1 MSLSSQ
7 NFITLIIG
15 NSRLHWGYFQGRKLL
30 KHWDTPHLDNLVIPF
45 WTIGATFQIT
55 KPPFQRGVGGI
66 PSLREVENGITKLPS
81 HLFPPDIP
89 NDLPIYIASVV
100 SKQTQL
106 WNNYPNKKIISL
118 EEIPLTN
125 TYSTLGIDRA
135 LCVYGAGETY
145 GYPIL
150 VIDGGTAL
158 TYTAVG
164 KEHNFL
170 GGAILP
176 GLQLQ
181 LRTLNQNTD
190 ALPEVSLP
198 DRLPKLWGNETKSAI
213 ASGVIHTVISGI
225 DNYLTAWWEEF
236 PEGKVILTGG
246 DGRLLQQLL
255 KEKSPISADKTLVD
269 QTLMFQGMA
278 KLITNHLCKI

>member
-1 MSLSSQ
+1 MVSQ
-7 NFITLIIG
+7 YFIALIIG
-15 NSRLHWGYFQGRKLL
+15 NSRLHWGYFQGSKLL
-30 KHWDTPHLDNLVIPF
+30 RHWDTNHLEKAITELPTAFFSSKITAFLKSPYQGGRRGDRYLLNNIP
-45 WTIGATFQIT
+45 
-55 KPPFQRGVGGI
+55 V
-66 PSLREVENGITKLPS
+66 
-81 HLFPPDIP
+81 
-89 NDLPIYIASVV
+89 YIASVV

-118 EEIPLTN
+118 DEIPLTN

-145 GYPIL
+145 GYPVL

-164 KEHNFL
+164 KERNFL

-176 GLQLQ
+176 GLRLQ

-198 DRLPKLWGNETKSAI
+198 DTIPQLWGNNTKSAI
-213 ASGVIHTVISGI
+213 ASGIIHTIISGI

-246 DGRLLQQLL
+246 DGRLLQQFL

-269 QTLMFQGMA
+269 QTLMFQGIA
-278 KLITNHLCKI
+278 KLITNQSCKS